1 MDISRRQLHLVSAD
15 AARRSGVDGA
25 DQEGNLSLSTS
36 LRSPRL
42 SSRSRASGHLEEP
55 LLDPEAAAEAG
66 ESPAGNGALPPHQ
79 PPRGAH
85 NSERARRHWRF
96 AASHVSKLMPDNFA
110 NSDSDTASILSERR
124 LARRGGDRSRDAI
137 AQTFISTLAGTLG
150 TGTVLQNQSIAM
162 EHHPGV
168 WSPGSDARCI
178 GLMLV
183 SSYINVLLACIPVG
197 ILAGALGWSPTLV
210 FIMNFLALV
219 PLALLL
225 GETTEDLAVRFG
237 DTVGGLLNA
246 TFGNVVELILSIA
259 ALRKG
264 LYTVV
269 ATSLIGSILSN
280 LLLVLGMCFLFGG
293 LRFQQQ
299 RFSPLANKVG
309 SSLLFVA
316 CIGII
321 IPTMA
326 KRIYGSEVMT
336 DAAVI
341 NLSHAIAILLMFVY
355 FCYLTFQLKTHSDLF
370 ASGESEDNPALSLSG
385 ALAFLSA
392 ITVIVAVC
400 SEFLTGAIEAV
411 SEKFNINPSFLGL
424 IVLPI
429 AGNACEHITAVFV
442 AFKNKMDLAIGV
454 AVGSSIQIALFA
466 IPFTVLAGW
475 VMGTTFTLDFDV
487 FSVLMLT
494 VAVILAYFVSSDG
507 SSNWLLGLQLI
518 ITYVLIAAVFFLERE
533 PKHKSGGH

>member
-1 MDISRRQLHLVSAD
+1 MSPFPSQHPLHPPPPVADMDISRRQLHLVSAD

-25 DQEGNLSLSTS
+25 DQEGNLTLSTS

-42 SSRSRASGHLEEP
+42 SSRSRASGHLEEL

-210 FIMNFLALV
+210 FIMVRTLKREWGGRGTGCKEGHSLACHTREGS
-219 PLALLL
+219 A
-225 GETTEDLAVRFG
+225 RCRIC
-237 DTVGGLLNA
+237 TVGPR
-246 TFGNVVELILSIA
+246 T
-259 ALRKG
+259 
-264 LYTVV
+264 
-269 ATSLIGSILSN
+269 
-280 LLLVLGMCFLFGG
+280 
-293 LRFQQQ
+293 
-299 RFSPLANKVG
+299 
-309 SSLLFVA
+309 
-316 CIGII
+316 
-321 IPTMA
+321 
-326 KRIYGSEVMT
+326 
-336 DAAVI
+336 
-341 NLSHAIAILLMFVY
+341 
-355 FCYLTFQLKTHSDLF
+355 
-370 ASGESEDNPALSLSG
+370 
-385 ALAFLSA
+385 
-392 ITVIVAVC
+392 
-400 SEFLTGAIEAV
+400 
-411 SEKFNINPSFLGL
+411 
-424 IVLPI
+424 
-429 AGNACEHITAVFV
+429 
-442 AFKNKMDLAIGV
+442 
-454 AVGSSIQIALFA
+454 
-466 IPFTVLAGW
+466 
-475 VMGTTFTLDFDV
+475 
-487 FSVLMLT
+487 
-494 VAVILAYFVSSDG
+494 
-507 SSNWLLGLQLI
+507 
-518 ITYVLIAAVFFLERE
+518 
-533 PKHKSGGH
+533 